1 MPMVD
6 IDDLV
11 VEYSRGDYLVR
22 PIDHFSMTAEPGTLV
37 LLLGPSGC
45 GKTTLLSCLS
55 GMQAPTSGRITVD
68 GTEVTALSPGEAT
81 AFRRDKVGV
90 VFQAF
95 NLVPS
100 LTALENVMVPMGA
113 ARVPRSEARDRA
125 AALLTEVGLADRVDH
140 RPDALSGGQ
149 MQRVAIARALALD
162 PPLLVADE
170 PTASL
175 DHVQVETVL
184 RILRSLAARG
194 RTIVVST
201 HDHRL
206 LPLADVVVDMAPD
219 GTSPA
224 TPTETVVVSAG
235 EVLFR
240 EGDRG
245 GRLYRV
251 ESGTVALTRG
261 GRDLGSAAAGDV
273 FGEMGAVFR
282 IPRAATATAV
292 SEATLTSYSVEEFTR
307 QFGGEELRRLVGRYG
322 G

>member
-1 MPMVD
+1 MARVE
-6 IDDLV
+6 IADLV
-11 VEYSRGDYLVR
+11 VEYSRGDYVVR
-22 PIDHFSMTAEPGTLV
+22 PLDGFSLTAEPGTLV

-55 GMQAPTSGRITVD
+55 GMQTPTSGRISVD
-68 GTEVTALSPGEAT
+68 GTEVTSLSPGEAT
-81 AFRRDKVGV
+81 AYRRDKVGV
-90 VFQAF
+90 VFQSF

-113 ARVPRSEARDRA
+113 AKIPKATARERA
-125 AALLTEVGLADRVDH
+125 SSLLASVGLADRVDH

-170 PTASL
+170 PTANL

-184 RILRSLAARG
+184 RILRSLAGRG

-219 GTSPA
+219 RSSGVT
-224 TPTETVVVSAG
+224 TPQTVVLAPG
-235 EVLFR
+235 DVLFR
-240 EGDRG
+240 EGDHG
-245 GRLYRV
+245 DRLYRV
-251 ESGTVALTRG
+251 ESGTVELTRG
-261 GRDLGSAAAGDV
+261 GRLLGTADEGDV
-273 FGEMGAVFR
+273 FGEMGAVFQ
-282 IPRAATATAV
+282 IARAATATATGEV
-292 SEATLTSYSVEEFTR
+292 TLTGYSVDGFTR
-307 QFGGEELRRLVGRYG
+307 LFGGEELRRLVGRYG
-322 G
+322 S